1 MRGGSLRSVTALQSD
16 NVVVIGGAGFIGA
29 RLTQFLLDQG
39 NTVVVTSRSAG
50 NKRSDNP
57 RLTYRSAG
65 VSDTA
70 ELSELIDGASVVYD
84 LASSFGAT
92 LDEHM
97 RIAVD
102 GAVNVARACLKHGVR
117 RLIYTS
123 STSALFLAGN
133 GTITEEAGHDPKP
146 ETRTAYSRGKIEAE
160 LALMKL
166 HATEKLPVV
175 ICRPA
180 VVLGRGGPLVH
191 GAFGDTPSA
200 SDLCI
205 LGFGSGN
212 TPLPYVLVDDVAQA
226 MFLAKDAPGIEG
238 MAFNLVGD
246 VRPSIRK
253 YVEWIR
259 EATHRNFRFYSRPV
273 WFLQAGELAR
283 WGLKALARK
292 PNNKLGA
299 LRELGSATMSAP
311 LDCSLAKRL
320 LGWKPVSDEN
330 EFRKEALLSNVQP
343 LPAGDIRLEPQ
354 R

>member
-1 MRGGSLRSVTALQSD
+1 LQSD

-39 NTVVVTSRSAG
+39 NNVVVTSRSAG
-50 NKRSDNP
+50 KKQSDNP

-65 VSDTA
+65 ISDTA
-70 ELSELIDGASVVYD
+70 ELSELIDGANIVYD

-92 LDEHM
+92 WEEH
-97 RIAVD
+97 RREAVD
-102 GAVNVARACLKHGVR
+102 GPINVARACLKHGVR

-133 GTITEEAGHDPKP
+133 RTITEEAGHDSKP
-146 ETRTAYSRGKIEAE
+146 ETRTGYSRGKIEAE
-160 LALMKL
+160 IALMKL
-166 HATEKLPVV
+166 HATGKLPLV

-180 VVLGRGGPLVH
+180 VVLGRGGMLVH
-191 GAFGDTPSA
+191 GAFGDVPSG
-200 SDLCI
+200 SDVCI
-205 LGFGSGN
+205 LGFGSGK
-212 TPLPYVLVDDVAQA
+212 TPLPCVLVDDVARA
-226 MFLAKDAPGIEG
+226 LLLAKDAPGIDG
-238 MAFNLVGD
+238 MAFNLAGD
-246 VRPSIRK
+246 VRPSVRQ
-253 YVEWIR
+253 YVQWIR

-292 PNNKLGA
+292 PNNKLGP

-330 EFRKEALLSNVQP
+330 EFRKEALLSNIPP
-343 LPAGDIRLEPQ
+343 LPPGDIRLEP
-354 R
+354 RR